1 MIESNTSWDLINVMK
16 WCTLKSL
23 FTHCPIV
30 EMKGPTSWK
39 FKAEERKGL
48 EVQFKVRFDYNL
60 LHNQFIHFSSY
71 SCFVYDAFFY
81 FSSWF
86 LLLRCKTS
94 KCKPKKNQHDWQNNI
109 SFWCLKWVG
118 MVNKAPFLCPR
129 FCFCP
134 CPFCCFCL
142 YLCLSLSLSLLPE

>member
-1 MIESNTSWDLINVMK
+1 MSTDSSSLE
-16 WCTLKSL
+16 SL

-71 SCFVYDAFFY
+71 SCFVYDAFSIFPPDFHY
-81 FSSWF
+81 SS
-86 LLLRCKTS
+86 K
-94 KCKPKKNQHDWQNNI
+94 
-109 SFWCLKWVG
+109 V
-118 MVNKAPFLCPR
+118 
-129 FCFCP
+129 
-134 CPFCCFCL
+134 
-142 YLCLSLSLSLLPE
+142 